1 MQGGPR
7 VCLVRRQC
15 RDVRGVTEQP
25 WGLLQGQ
32 SSRRARPQGGSEIGL
47 TGEPGGTTVAGARA
61 CSASSGS
68 LKRLRVRSQADLRS
82 LPGNFKV
89 LALA

>member
-1 MQGGPR
+1 MG
-7 VCLVRRQC
+7 LVRRQC
-15 RDVRGVTEQP
+15 RDFREVTEQP
-25 WGLLQGQ
+25 WAYFRDDQ
-32 SSRRARPQGGSEIGL
+32 SSRSARPRGGSELGL
-47 TGEPGGTTVAGARA
+47 TREPCETTVVGARA

-82 LPGNFKV
+82 LPGNSKV